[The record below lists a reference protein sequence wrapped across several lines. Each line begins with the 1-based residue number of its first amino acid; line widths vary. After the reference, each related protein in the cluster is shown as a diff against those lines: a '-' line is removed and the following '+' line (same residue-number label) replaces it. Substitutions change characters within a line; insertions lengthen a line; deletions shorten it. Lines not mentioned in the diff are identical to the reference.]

1 MGERWGCRH
10 RGHESESG
18 HWSPSWNQIQTLK
31 DCLCC
36 HIYCTQLGTSW
47 DSIVGCLL
55 KRIKQWSR
63 SGLTSP
69 KIWSHFHQVVHN
81 WHGRGFSTSLT
92 GWDREQ
98 VRGKM
103 FFPPDTDAYTS
114 RRSPDTHPPPPLHL
128 EKTWFWDFDVKN
140 QNIRPKFKYLVPKS
154 QNVALNSN
162 ISDKIQLE

>member
-55 KRIKQWSR
+55 KRTKQWSR

-98 VRGKM
+98 VRGKIC
-103 FFPPDTDAYTS
+103 FSPDTDAYTS
-114 RRSPDTHPPPPLHL
+114 RRSPEPFPPPCTLKRH
-128 EKTWFWDFDVKN
+128 DFDILAPKIKN
-140 QNIRPKFKYLVPKS
+140 WRR
-154 QNVALNSN
+154 NSN
-162 ISDKIQLE
+162 IWCQKVKMWR